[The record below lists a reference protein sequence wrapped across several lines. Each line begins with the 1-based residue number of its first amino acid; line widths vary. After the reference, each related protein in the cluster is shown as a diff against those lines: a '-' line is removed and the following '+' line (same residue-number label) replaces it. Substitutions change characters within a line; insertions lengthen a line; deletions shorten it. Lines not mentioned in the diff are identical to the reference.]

1 MNCIL
6 HIKTK
11 EAVDD
16 YSQRL
21 INFLGNNHTTPTIY
35 GLTSLSGNLT
45 FLPLYFYGNTNQ
57 KVNFLIAK
65 DSANTLRLFIEGVS
79 KRDNIDQLVTGVR
92 LIFQNIK
99 SFLDD
104 NNIKHTQ
111 ISATIWSEDE
121 EMLRGEFQSFWKK
134 FKSFVPELPTGIY
147 LSVLTIIY
155 SIIQPKVEAKVG
167 ETPTPIETTLKFA
180 GINLLVA
187 TIAILLWLLVKA
199 WTKETNL
206 SFKLK

>member
-11 EAVDD
+11 ETVDD

-21 INFLGNNHTTPTIY
+21 INFLGNNHTTQTIY

-57 KVNFLIAK
+57 TVNFLIAK
-65 DSANTLRLFIEGVS
+65 DSANTLRLFIEGVT
-79 KRDNIDQLVTGVR
+79 KRDNIDQLVTGVK

-111 ISATIWSEDE
+111 ITATIWSEDE
-121 EMLRGEFQSFWKK
+121 EMLRGEFQGYWKK
-134 FKSFVPELPTGIY
+134 FKSFAPELPTGIY

-155 SIIQPKVEAKVG
+155 SIVQPKIEAKAVD
-167 ETPTPIETTLKFA
+167 TPTPIETNLKFA

-187 TIAILLWLLVKA
+187 LIAILLWLLVKA

>member
-11 EAVDD
+11 QTVDS

-21 INFLGNNHTTPTIY
+21 MNYLGNNHATQTIY
-35 GLTSLSGNLT
+35 ALSSLSDNVT

-57 KVNFLIAK
+57 AVNFLIAK
-65 DSANTLRLFIEGVS
+65 DSANTLRLFIEGVNR
-79 KRDNIDQLVTGVR
+79 RDNIDQLVTGVKQ
-92 LIFQNIK
+92 IFNNIK

-104 NNIKHTQ
+104 NNIKQIQ

-121 EMLRGEFQSFWKK
+121 EMLRGEYQGFWKK
-134 FKSFVPELPTGIY
+134 FKSFAPELPTGIY
-147 LSVLTIIY
+147 LSVLTIFY
-155 SIIQPKVEAKVG
+155 SIVQPKVEANVS
-167 ETPTPIETTLKFA
+167 EPPTPIETSLKFA
-180 GINLLVA
+180 GANLLVA
-187 TIAILLWLLVKA
+187 LIAILLWLMVKA
-199 WTKETNL
+199 VTNETNL